1 MTTSRQPE
9 TTSYEVVVRG
19 ELSEG
24 LVADLGARCF
34 APQQGTTLLV
44 VDVID
49 QAHLQG
55 VLASLHDHN
64 VVIERVNPI

>member
-1 MTTSRQPE
+1 MTASRQE
-9 TTSYEVVVRG
+9 GATTYEVLVRG
-19 ELSEG
+19 ELG
-24 LVADLGARCF
+24 HDLVSDLGARCF
-34 APQQGTTLLV
+34 EPRLGKTVVV

-64 VVIERVNPI
+64 IEIERVNPI